1 VIVGLLGTLRAHVR
15 RFFGWWADELSAL
28 LSYGSAGP
36 RAWRVL
42 FLRHDTGC
50 RVFVRSRMG
59 VVEQVGAPETA
70 SRELNAGLQGRLGK
84 RRIPMAQIVLRLQ
97 PREVVQRQI
106 SVPAAAREVLEPVL
120 RNQIE
125 RLAPWPAAKALFAYE
140 VAGTASEP
148 GLLDV
153 RLTITGRPMV
163 EELVAELDGLGFA
176 PGVVDCGVDAET
188 EPTLNLLPR
197 RPSDDVRARGLL
209 SLVGL
214 IGGAALI
221 ALLCGLYAYTQNAR
235 ELARLTSRLEE
246 LHAGGGLDNASER
259 LLRRQRIASWLAGE
273 KRQQPSVA
281 IVLEALSRALPDHA
295 WLDRLEVGQ
304 GAVTFA
310 GTSTN
315 AAAIIGSIE
324 GSRHFARAQ
333 FAAPTTR
340 TEGGNH
346 ESFTITA
353 QIVVANDLEP

>member
-15 RFFGWWADELSAL
+15 RFFGWWADELSAF

-36 RAWRVL
+36 SAWRVL
-42 FLRHDTGC
+42 FLRHDAGC
-50 RVFVRSRMG
+50 RVFVRSRKG
-59 VVEQVGAPETA
+59 VVEQVGAPEA
-70 SRELNAGLQGRLGK
+70 ESRELIAGLQGRLGK
-84 RRIPMAQIVLRLQ
+84 RRVPMAQIVLRLQ

-153 RLTITGRPMV
+153 RLTITGRTMV

-188 EPTLNLLPR
+188 EPSLNLLPR
-197 RPSDDVRARGLL
+197 RSDDVRARRLL

-214 IGGAALI
+214 IGGAALFT
-221 ALLCGLYAYTQNAR
+221 LLCGLYAYMQNAR

-246 LHAGGGLDNASER
+246 LHASGGLDNASER
-259 LLRRQRIASWLAGE
+259 LLRRQRIATWLAGE

-340 TEGGNH
+340 TEGGSN